1 MRLVVNGQ
9 VGNYPAGITVRR
21 LLETLGIEKKPVAVE
36 LNRGIVPRQEL
47 DQKLLKENDTL
58 EIVTFVGGG

>member
-1 MRLVVNGQ
+1 MRLIVNGQ
-9 VGNYPAGITVRR
+9 VGDYPEGITVRR
-21 LLETLGIEKKPVAVE
+21 LLEALGIEKKPVAVE

>member
-1 MRLVVNGQ
+1 MRLIVNGQ
-9 VGNYPAGITVRR
+9 VGDYPEGVTIRR

-47 DQKLLKENDTL
+47 DQRLLKENDAL

>member
-1 MRLVVNGQ
+1 MRLIVNGQ

-21 LLETLGIEKKPVAVE
+21 LLEALGIEKKPVAVE

>member
-9 VGNYPAGITVRR
+9 VGDYPAGITVRR